1 MKLRAGNF
9 AVEALP
15 DGDGD
20 IFRSGIGSLELG
32 HFEIE
37 MPMIV
42 DADHFALEDVLQ
54 VFEID
59 DEAGDG
65 INLAGDGDFE
75 GVVVAVSVAVGAFAK
90 GAAILVLRPGVV
102 PVIVG
107 GGEFGFAGEQ
117 DHTVQLDTLMID
129 EAGRARGSA
138 VVARIVAALPCN
150 SFCYRVTEPAPVE
163 QSGKERQGDG
173 RDQAVG
179 KGKIGLRDAAIV
191 APEIA

>member
-1 MKLRAGNF
+1 MLSYFPVVVGEEIRQLVDADAVELRAGNF

-15 DGDGD
+15 DSGGD
-20 IFRSGIGSLELG
+20 IFRSGIRSLELG

-42 DADHFALEDVLQ
+42 DADHFAFEDGLQ

-59 DEAGDG
+59 DEAGNG
-65 INLAGDGDFE
+65 IDLTGDGEFE
-75 GVVVAVSVAVGAFAK
+75 GVVVAVSIAIGAFAE
-90 GAAILVLRPGVV
+90 GAAILVLGPGVV

-138 VVARIVAALPCN
+138 VVAGIVAALPTY
-150 SFCYRVTEPAPVE
+150 SPGYGVTEPAAVE
-163 QSGKERQGDG
+163 QSGKERQG
-173 RDQAVG
+173 
-179 KGKIGLRDAAIV
+179 
-191 APEIA
+191 